1 MISLTYEILKNST
14 NELTYETKIEL
25 QMFRDKLGDWD
36 SHIHFTLY
44 KKDNSSTSTAWH
56 REVYSI
62 L

>member
-36 SHIHFTLY
+36 
-44 KKDNSSTSTAWH
+44 
-56 REVYSI
+56 
-62 L
+62 